1 MAFKLRPYQEE
12 MLALLK
18 QAIQEGHRHIL
29 LGAPTGFGKTAI
41 SKSITDGVV
50 SKDNRVLFTAHRKEL
65 IYQTFKTFDRPGA
78 ISVSL
83 GTEGA
88 YNKNLPIQLGSLQTI
103 SSRLKSHGKSYL
115 GRIHVIL
122 IDEAHY
128 GHGSAMQKR
137 IFELYGEESIVIG
150 LSATPID
157 ALGYRLEGYDTTL
170 YPVQTDDLIAMG
182 YLVPVECYAPVK
194 PDLSAARIQ
203 AGDYA
208 LDDLETIM
216 DDSALIANTYDVW
229 EKHARG
235 KKTVV
240 FCVSIAHA
248 ELVEREFREH
258 GISTGVIHSKLNKQ
272 ERDTTIEKFHT
283 GEIEV
288 ITNVDVLTTGWDEP
302 TVECLLLARPT
313 KSLRLYIQII
323 GRGLRIS
330 PETGKDS
337 CLILDC
343 AGAIE
348 DNGYPTARRN
358 FNREKPPK
366 GKKKKPEEQT
376 EVPECDSC
384 KRVVDPTK
392 RHRSTQETP
401 EAIETTFK
409 CPYCAATMS
418 VNVINK
424 REMEL
429 QKIEESQKEMDEKTI
444 YYHKMTNQFGGYK
457 ELQKLGK
464 KAGYKAGWAW
474 VQSKAI
480 TENNMWPF
488 AAQVFQ
494 RVEGMGLQP
503 STAITEIHEAIK
515 QKEQEIQA

>member
-12 MLALLK
+12 ILVLLK
-18 QAIQEGHRHIL
+18 QAISEGHRHIL

-41 SKSITDGVV
+41 SKSIVDGIVE
-50 SKDNRVLFTAHRKEL
+50 KDNRVLFTAHRKEL

-83 GTEGA
+83 GSEGA
-88 YNKNLPIQLGSLQTI
+88 YSKNKPIQLGSLQTI
-103 SSRLKSHGKSYL
+103 SSRLRGHGKGYL
-115 GRIHVIL
+115 GKINVVL

-128 GHGSAMQKR
+128 GHGSAMQKK
-137 IFELYGEESIVIG
+137 IFELYGDEAIVIG

-182 YLVPVECYAPVK
+182 YLVPVECYAPIK
-194 PDLSAARIQ
+194 PDLSAVKIQ

-208 LDDLETIM
+208 LDQLESVM
-216 DDSALIANTYDVW
+216 DDSALIANTYEVW
-229 EKHARG
+229 EKHGAG

-248 ELVEREFREH
+248 ELVEREFKEH
-258 GISTGVIHSKLNKQ
+258 GIKTGVIHSKISKTQ
-272 ERDTTIEKFHT
+272 RDETIRQFHT
-283 GEIEV
+283 GEIQV

-337 CLILDC
+337 CLVLDC
-343 AGAIE
+343 AGNID

-366 GKKKKPEEQT
+366 GKKKKPA
-376 EVPECDSC
+376 EVMETPECDTC
-384 KRVVDPTK
+384 GRMVDPAK
-392 RHRSTQETP
+392 RHRTTNETS
-401 EAIETTFK
+401 EAIETIFK
-409 CPYCAATMS
+409 CPFCAATMS

-429 QKIEESQKEMDEKTI
+429 QKIEEKQQEMDAKTV

-480 TENNMWPF
+480 TENNIWPF

-503 STAITEIHEAIK
+503 SDAINEIYEKIK
-515 QKEQEIQA
+515 EIQA